1 MKLVEYVET
10 AVNEGATL
18 VHGGKRCDMPGI
30 SVVFFFNC
38 NNIAFNYFY

>member
-18 VHGGKRCDMPGI
+18 VHGGKRCDMPGFI
-30 SVVFFFNC
+30 
-38 NNIAFNYFY
+38 FYSFLLN